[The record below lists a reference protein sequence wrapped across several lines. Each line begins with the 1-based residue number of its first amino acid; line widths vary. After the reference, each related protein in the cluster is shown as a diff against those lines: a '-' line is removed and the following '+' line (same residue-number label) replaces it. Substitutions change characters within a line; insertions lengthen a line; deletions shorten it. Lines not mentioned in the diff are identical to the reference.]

1 MATVL
6 EEALSFIGTSIAGGV
21 TWDILRGSGLKLFN
35 SFKDNFYDKG
45 YFNSEQEIENFIEDL
60 VIREI
65 YNQKNPFK
73 DICGIHE
80 KVTNLD
86 NSKMFAED
94 FKLWLERN
102 KHAFEG
108 KDYNSIQQSAVI
120 NIYGTQSA
128 SKGGKIINIGNSVKI

>member
-1 MATVL
+1 MGTVL
-6 EEALSFIGTSIAGGV
+6 EGALSFIGTSIAGGV

-35 SFKDNFYDKG
+35 SFKDNFTDKG
-45 YFNSEQEIENFIEDL
+45 YFNSEQEIEDFIKDL

-65 YNQKNPFK
+65 YNQKNPFR

-86 NSKMFAED
+86 NSEMFAED
-94 FKLWLERN
+94 FKFWLERN
-102 KHAFEG
+102 KHKFE
-108 KDYNSIQQSAVI
+108 DNDNNNIHQSSVI

-128 SKGGKIINIGNSVKI
+128 SHGGKIINVGNSVKI